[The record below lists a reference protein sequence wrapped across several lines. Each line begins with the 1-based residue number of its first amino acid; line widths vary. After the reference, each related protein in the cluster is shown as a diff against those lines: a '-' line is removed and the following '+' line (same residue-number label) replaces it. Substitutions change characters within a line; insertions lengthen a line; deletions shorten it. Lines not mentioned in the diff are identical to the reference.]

1 MGGMDHGVGQTLRA
15 ARRRREVELAQVEE
29 ATKIRARF
37 LLAIEREEWDALP
50 GEAYAGAFIRTYA
63 AYLGLDG
70 ARLAA
75 QHRQEVGESKPGEG
89 LLGADPNQVV
99 PRAERPQ
106 RPPRLGPRTVALL
119 VSAGL
124 VAVLVVIGI
133 FSGGEEAPG
142 PADRQAGSAQRA
154 AGEQRRESPVAVT
167 APAPERRPGL
177 SMHLTATAEVWV
189 CLLDGGGEPL
199 VDGQILATGSEAGPF
214 RSGSFTVSL
223 GNGEVAMT
231 VNGQQASIPETP
243 SPVGY
248 TIGEGG
254 QLRELPDGERPTCT

>member
-1 MGGMDHGVGQTLRA
+1 MDHGVGQTLRA
-15 ARRRREVELAQVEE
+15 ARKRRQVELAQVEE

-37 LLAIEREEWDALP
+37 LLAIENEEWDALP

-70 ARLAA
+70 PRLAA
-75 QHRQEVGESKPGEG
+75 QHRQEAGESKPGEG
-89 LLGADPNQVV
+89 LLGTDPNQVV
-99 PRAERPQ
+99 PRSERSP
-106 RPPRLGPRTVALL
+106 RPPRLAPRTLALL

-124 VAVLVVIGI
+124 VAVLVVVGLL
-133 FSGGEEAPG
+133 SGGDEGSG
-142 PADRQAGSAQRA
+142 PSGPRSETAQQTAR
-154 AGEQRRESPVAVT
+154 EQRRESPVAVT
-167 APAPERRPGL
+167 APAPERRSGL
-177 SMHLTATAEVWV
+177 SLQLTATAEVWV

-248 TIGEGG
+248 TIGDGG
-254 QLRELPDGERPTCT
+254 ELRELSDGERPTCT

>member
-1 MGGMDHGVGQTLRA
+1 MDHGVGQTLRA
-15 ARRRREVELAQVEE
+15 ARRRRQVELAQVEQ

-37 LLAIEREEWDALP
+37 LRAIENEEWDALP

-63 AYLGLDG
+63 AYLGLD
-70 ARLAA
+70 APRLAA
-75 QHRQEVGESKPGEG
+75 QHRQEAGESRPGER
-89 LLGADPNQVV
+89 LLGADPNQVA
-99 PRAERPQ
+99 PRPER
-106 RPPRLGPRTVALL
+106 RPRQPRLAPRTLAVL

-124 VAVLVVIGI
+124 VAVLVVAGVL
-133 FSGGEEAPG
+133 SGGGESSGPSEPEVSPAQQAAPG
-142 PADRQAGSAQRA
+142 Q
-154 AGEQRRESPVAVT
+154 RESPVPVT
-167 APAPERRPGL
+167 AAAPERRPGL
-177 SMHLTATAEVWV
+177 SLRLTATAEVWV

-231 VNGQQASIPETP
+231 VDGQQASIPETP

-248 TIGEGG
+248 TIGDGG
-254 QLRELPDGERPTCT
+254 ELRELSAGERPTCT